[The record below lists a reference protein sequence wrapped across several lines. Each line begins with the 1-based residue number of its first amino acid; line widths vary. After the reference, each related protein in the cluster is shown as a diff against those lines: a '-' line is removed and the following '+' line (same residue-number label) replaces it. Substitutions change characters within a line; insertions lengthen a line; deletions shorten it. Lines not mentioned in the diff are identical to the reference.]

1 MAECNVALYGC
12 GTVGAGVAAILIGRS
27 GALADRIGGRVRL
40 KYVVDARKDEV
51 AAELR
56 PPDSVQVTDDLD
68 GPMRDPE
75 VSVVVELIGGTGI
88 ARTVV
93 ENALRAGK
101 DVVTANKAL
110 LAECGGELF
119 RLARANGRSI
129 AFEAAVAGGIP
140 IIAALRNAMVGER
153 LESIYGIVNGT
164 CNYVLTRMSRDKLS
178 YHEALSEAQ
187 EKGYA
192 EADPTL
198 DVEGHDA
205 AHKLAVLARLAF
217 GVDVCAA
224 DIPCEGISAIEP
236 ADLVYAHG
244 LGYTA
249 KLLATGIRRGDAVEL
264 RVHPTLLHH
273 EHPLASVGGAYNAV
287 CVHGDC
293 VGEVVLTGLGAGRW
307 ATASAVVA
315 DVCRVALGTY
325 GAGFAALRQFGD
337 VAWANIVPL
346 AEVRM
351 GYYFRLS
358 CLDMPGVLARV
369 AGILGRHAIS
379 ISSVIQQDIS
389 GGGASGVTAFG
400 QEGPLAAGASAEDRV
415 PVVFMLHEAQEGAL
429 QGALRDINQLDCIDG
444 DRTRMFRVQDI

>member
-12 GTVGAGVAAILIGRS
+12 GTVGAGVADILIGRS
-27 GALADRIGGRVRL
+27 GALAERMGGRVRL

-56 PPDSVQVTDDLD
+56 PPDHVQVTDDLD

-75 VSVVVELIGGTGI
+75 VSVVVELIGGTGV
-88 ARTVV
+88 ARTVI

-119 RLARANGRSI
+119 RLARARGRSI

-140 IIAALRNAMVGER
+140 IIAALRNALVGER

-164 CNYVLTRMSRDKLS
+164 CNYILTRMSRDKLS

-198 DVEGHDA
+198 DVEGHDT
-205 AHKLAVLARLAF
+205 AHKLAVLARLAV
-217 GVDVCAA
+217 GVDVRAA

-244 LGYTA
+244 MGYTA

-264 RVHPTLLHH
+264 RVHPTLLRH

-307 ATASAVVA
+307 PTASAVVA

-325 GAGFAALRQFGD
+325 GADFAALRQFGD
-337 VAWANIVPL
+337 VARASVVPL

-351 GYYFRLS
+351 RYYFRLS

-389 GGGASGVTAFG
+389 GGGGGASGATALE
-400 QEGPLAAGASAEDRV
+400 QEGPSAQEDRV

-429 QGALRDINQLDCIDG
+429 QGALSEINQLDCIDG
-444 DRTRMFRVQDI
+444 DRTRMVRVQEI